1 MSNYLLPGS
10 VIGILG
16 GGPVGRSIALAAR
29 ELGYRVRVL
38 DSDPSCA
45 VGSIAER
52 SVFAPIED
60 AAAAA
65 EALRGCDVV
74 TSSVEHVP
82 MDTFTAILRA
92 GVPVRPAPALV
103 AVAQNRVLERDWLEA
118 RGIPLVP
125 WRAVTTFSKAVTAF
139 AEMRGPCVLKPAL
152 RRGRAVGVR
161 RVETVEELAAA
172 WNEFGRVHC
181 AMEQTVEID
190 SELSVVVARSPDGSV
205 ATYRPAESRRS
216 WCDGTPRLL
225 WSVFPAG
232 VPAQHSQKTRRL
244 ATSVAE
250 RLGVEGL
257 LAVEMFLLT
266 DGRLVVN
273 EIVPCPHPTF
283 VAAERACATGQYE
296 QLIRAI
302 CGLPLGATAV
312 VHPVAVAP
320 IYGDSWRAGAPSRID
335 SAIRMPGVTIHV
347 DGVVAPAPSQRV
359 GHLVASGDSPE
370 LAIGRVMHAASR
382 LAGLESPPPLTVDS
396 EEVVRASRAQ
406 LYDEWRKATR
416 GTARKVPLLAA
427 FALLFS
433 ACTTVRQDQ
442 VGVKGIQERITATLD
457 ARGGA
462 SIAKVH
468 QFPGG
473 VTGIALLAAAAPAA
487 AQAPA
492 KCGSNGIAVFD
503 SRLVMAAAPGRAA
516 AEVRYEGLIAETRTR
531 LSAAID
537 SLQQVV
543 SLFAREEASFS
554 PRQREAATHM
564 LRARELALEELSE
577 KLNMQAEGWIGEL
590 SEPVVAEVRTAAEAF
605 RKEARCVLLLDRAA
619 LQDGLV
625 ADTAADVTSRIID
638 LIRKREASRAS
649 RT

>member
-82 MDTFTAILRA
+82 IDTYTAIMRA

-103 AVAQNRVLERDWLEA
+103 AVAQDRVLERDWLEA

-152 RRGRAVGVR
+152 RRGQAVGVR

-190 SELSVVVARSPDGSV
+190 SELSVVVARSTDGSV
-205 ATYRPAESRRS
+205 ATYRPAESRRA

-225 WSVFPAG
+225 WSVLPAG
-232 VPAQHSQKTRRL
+232 GPAQHSQKTRRL

-273 EIVPCPHPTF
+273 EIVPCPHPTY

-320 IYGDSWRAGAPSRID
+320 IYGDSWSAGAPSRID
-335 SAIRMPGVTIHV
+335 SAIRMPGVTIHL

-396 EEVVRASRAQ
+396 VEVVRASRAQ

-416 GTARKVPLLAA
+416 GTAHRVPLLAA
-427 FALLFS
+427 FALLLS
-433 ACTTVRQDQ
+433 ACTTARQDQ
-442 VGVKGIQERITATLD
+442 VGVMGVQERITATLD
-457 ARGGA
+457 ARSGA

-468 QFPGG
+468 QFPGE
-473 VTGIALLAAAAPAA
+473 VTGIALLAVAAA

-516 AEVRYEGLIAETRTR
+516 AEVRYERLIAETRTR
-531 LSAAID
+531 LNAATD

-543 SLFAREEASFS
+543 SMFAREEVSFS

-564 LRARELALEELSE
+564 LRARELALEEPSE
-577 KLNMQAEGWIGEL
+577 QLNMQAEGWIGEL
-590 SEPVVAEVRTAAEAF
+590 SEPV
-605 RKEARCVLLLDRAA
+605 
-619 LQDGLV
+619 
-625 ADTAADVTSRIID
+625 TSRIID
-638 LIRKREASRAS
+638 VIRKREASTGS
-649 RT
+649 KM